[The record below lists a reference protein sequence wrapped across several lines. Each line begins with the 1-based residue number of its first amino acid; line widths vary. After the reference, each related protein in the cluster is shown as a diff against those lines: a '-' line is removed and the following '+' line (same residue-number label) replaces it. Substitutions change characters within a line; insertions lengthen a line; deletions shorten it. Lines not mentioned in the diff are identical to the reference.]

1 MELRRISTIRIMKN
15 MEKATFAAGCF
26 WGVEAKFRSIKGVI
40 STSVGYS
47 GGKTINPT
55 YGQVCTGLTNH
66 AEAVEIVFDPK
77 FISYEELLNNFWRIH
92 DPTQLNRQGV
102 DVGTQYRTVIFYHST
117 DQKLAAEAS
126 LEQLKKSKKFDRSIV
141 TEIVPISDYYLAE
154 DYHQQ
159 YYEKR

>member
-1 MELRRISTIRIMKN
+1 

-26 WGVEAKFRSIKGVI
+26 WGVEAKFRRIEGVL

-47 GGKTINPT
+47 GGKTDNPT
-55 YGQVCTGLTNH
+55 YEQVCSGTTNH
-66 AEAVEIVFDPK
+66 AEAVEVVFDPN
-77 FISYEELLNNFWRIH
+77 IVAYEELLDVFWDIH

-126 LEQLKKSKKFDRSIV
+126 LEKLEKSKKFRRAIV
-141 TEIVPISDYYLAE
+141 TEIVPITDYFLAE

-159 YYEKR
+159 YYEKRR

>member
-1 MELRRISTIRIMKN
+1 

-26 WGVEAKFRSIKGVI
+26 WGVEAKFRRIEGVL

-47 GGKTINPT
+47 GGKTDNPT
-55 YGQVCTGLTNH
+55 YEQVCSGTTNH
-66 AEAVEIVFDPK
+66 AEAVEVVFDPN
-77 FISYEELLNNFWRIH
+77 IVAYEELLDVFWDIH

-102 DVGTQYRTVIFYHST
+102 DVGTQYRTVIFYHTT

-126 LEQLKKSKKFDRSIV
+126 LEKLEQSRKFHKPIV
-141 TEIVPISDYYLAE
+141 TEIVPISDYFLAE

-159 YYEKR
+159 YYEERR

>member
-1 MELRRISTIRIMKN
+1 

-26 WGVEAKFRSIKGVI
+26 WGVEAKFRKIKGVK

-47 GGKTINPT
+47 GGNTDNPT
-55 YGQVCTGLTNH
+55 YKQVCSGLTDH
-66 AEAVEIVFDPK
+66 AEAVEVVFDPK
-77 FISYEELLNNFWRIH
+77 IVSYEELLDNFWSIH

-102 DVGTQYRTVIFYHST
+102 DVGTQYRTVIFYHSL

-126 LEQLKKSKKFDRSIV
+126 LDSLKRSKKFRKSIV
-141 TEIVPISDYYLAE
+141 TEIVPISDFYLAE

-159 YYEKR
+159 YYEKRR

>member
-1 MELRRISTIRIMKN
+1 

-47 GGKTINPT
+47 GGKTKNPT

-66 AEAVEIVFDPK
+66 VEAVEVVFDPNLV
-77 FISYEELLNNFWRIH
+77 SYEELLDIFWKIH

-126 LEQLKKSKKFDRSIV
+126 LEQLEKSKKFNRSIV